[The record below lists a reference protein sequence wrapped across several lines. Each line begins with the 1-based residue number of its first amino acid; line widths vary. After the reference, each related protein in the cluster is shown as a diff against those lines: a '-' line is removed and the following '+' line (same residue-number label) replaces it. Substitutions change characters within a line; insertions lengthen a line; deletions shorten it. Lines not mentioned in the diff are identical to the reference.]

1 MLILKMKLNNKI
13 KILFYYIIFNRIIK
27 EDILNDNKLSFN
39 NLLKI
44 FVYLNYLKNL
54 IILIY

>member
-1 MLILKMKLNNKI
+1 MLILKMKLNIKI

-44 FVYLNYLKNL
+44 FVYLNYLK
-54 IILIY
+54 I

>member
-1 MLILKMKLNNKI
+1 MLILKMKLNIKI

-27 EDILNDNKLSFN
+27 EDILNDNKFSFN

-44 FVYLNYLKNL
+44 FVYLNYLKIKEGN
-54 IILIY
+54 